1 MGAFSSPI
9 SFNSGSRKGVDQGLT
24 KQSGFLSGL
33 SNSTQGQRT
42 GESSTLM
49 PQYTGMLDSGYSPE
63 EKSAISQGTTGAI
76 SSSYADAGDA
86 AARHMAV
93 TKNSAGYGSLL
104 GELARGK
111 ARDVSTQ
118 EGQNQVAFA
127 QEKQRRKMAGLAG
140 IAQLYGVDTSFLNS
154 LNGQQ
159 NQLVG
164 TSAGVYGVAKS
175 HPGFL
180 DSLSSS
186 LGSGLGNLLTL
197 H

>member
-1 MGAFSSPI
+1 MGGFAPI
-9 SFNSGSRKGVDQGLT
+9 TFNSGSRKGVDKSLT
-24 KQSGFLSGL
+24 QQSGFLSSL
-33 SNSTQGQRT
+33 ANPTNAQRT
-42 GESSTLM
+42 SESSTLM
-49 PQYTGMLDSGYSPE
+49 PQYKGMLDSGYSPE
-63 EKSAISQGTTGAI
+63 EKSAISQGSTGAI

-93 TKNSAGYGSLL
+93 TKNAAGYGSLI
-104 GELARGK
+104 GELARSK

-127 QEKQRRKMAGLAG
+127 QEKQRRKLAGLAG

-154 LNGQQ
+154 LNSQQ
-159 NQLVG
+159 NQLIG
-164 TSAGVYGVAKS
+164 TGAGTYGVAKS

>member
-1 MGAFSSPI
+1 MGGFSSPI
-9 SFNSGSRKGVDQGLT
+9 TFNSGSRKGVDKSLT
-24 KQSGFLSGL
+24 QQSGFLSGL

-42 GESSTLM
+42 SESGTLM
-49 PQYTGMLDSGYSPE
+49 PQYTGMLDSGYSPQ

-118 EGQNQVAFA
+118 EGANQVAFA

-159 NQLVG
+159 NQLAG
-164 TSAGVYGVAKS
+164 IGAGVYGTVKQ

-180 DSLSSS
+180 DSFSSS
-186 LGSGLGNLLTL
+186 FGSGLGALATG